1 MNKFKLLQVLL
12 FTAIFCSSL
21 SAQKLTQKEPLIF
34 KAYKFTAY
42 SIETD
47 KKIQKEFTQNNLIK
61 IIYTCIPSGI
71 VVFELI
77 DGSTQKA
84 TIEKQLKKTNPDL
97 EFIELQDYSLKQAED
112 ACSSVRTVKQSN
124 N

>member
-1 MNKFKLLQVLL
+1 M
-12 FTAIFCSSL
+12 
-21 SAQKLTQKEPLIF
+21 
-34 KAYKFTAY
+34 
-42 SIETD
+42 
-47 KKIQKEFTQNNLIK
+47 IK